1 MSRSLAPSPRR
12 SLAGVTLMELLIA
25 VTLVSLLS
33 AGMLMAIRVGFNAM
47 GKTND
52 RFLSNRRA
60 LGAQRIL
67 EQEIVGFMPVGA
79 DCIAG
84 GPGRPRIPFFQ
95 GEPDAMRFVS
105 TYSIQEAARGYPR
118 ILEFQ
123 VIAGERN
130 EGVRLVVNEYLYS
143 GPLSTGALCFGLVP
157 DPMLGVAVPRFAP
170 IQAGPQSFVLAD
182 KLAFCRMLYQ
192 EALPPP
198 ALVRWLP
205 RWFKAGW
212 PSAIRV
218 EMAPL
223 APDPAKLQPMTI
235 TAPLRS
241 RRDPLGD
248 YATN

>member
-1 MSRSLAPSPRR
+1 MIRSLALSPRR

-33 AGMLMAIRVGFNAM
+33 VGMLMAIRVGFNAM

-60 LGAQRIL
+60 LGAQRIV
-67 EQEIVGFMPVGA
+67 EQEIAGFMPVAA
-79 DCIAG
+79 DCG
-84 GPGRPRIPFFQ
+84 GGGGRSRVPFFQ

-130 EGVRLVVNEYLYS
+130 EGVRLIVNENLYF
-143 GPLSTGALCFGLVP
+143 GPLSTGAFCFGLSP
-157 DPMLGVAVPRFAP
+157 DPMSGFAAPRFAP

-182 KLAFCRMLYQ
+182 KLAFCRILYQ

-198 ALVRWLP
+198 ALARWLP

-241 RRDPLGD
+241 RRDPMGD
-248 YATN
+248 YAN